1 MKKAALVFAAA
12 VCATTAHA
20 QQAPPAPSI
29 DMAGSLKQ
37 QHLTIRKYLLGA
49 AERMPDADFHF
60 KPQGTTPEVRTF
72 GQIVAHLANANY
84 AICAVAKAEK
94 PPNTPL
100 DDQKETK
107 PKAELVKALTDALTY
122 CDTVYDSQTT
132 ATLTEMMKRQLP
144 NNVTV
149 ERARGNSL
157 ISNLSHNNE
166 HYGNLVTYLRAKGL
180 VPPSSDR

>member
-1 MKKAALVFAAA
+1 MKKAALFLAAA
-12 VCATTAHA
+12 VCATNAYA
-20 QQAPPAPSI
+20 EQQPPAPSV
-29 DMAGSLKQ
+29 DLAGSLKQ
-37 QHLTIRKYLLGA
+37 QHVTIRKYLVGA

-60 KPQGTTPEVRTF
+60 KPQGTPPEVRTF

-84 AICAVAKAEK
+84 GLCAVSKGDK

-100 DDQKETK
+100 DDLKETK
-107 PKAELVKALTDALTY
+107 PKAELVKALSDALTY
-122 CDTVYDSQTT
+122 CDGVYDSQTT